1 MNWKKIIKQSDF
13 NKPPNDFN
21 KPRDL
26 SNPGSTYQRGVPPKV
41 LKQIEELQD
50 SPLISALEMSI
61 SNSANA
67 DLDDMFDK
75 VEMLLDIHSK

>member
-1 MNWKKIIKQSDF
+1 MNWKKIIKQSE
-13 NKPPNDFN
+13 
-21 KPRDL
+21 
-26 SNPGSTYQRGVPPKV
+26 PKV

-75 VEMLLDIHSK
+75 VLNLLGAMAEVAAGTHDKDGNPIQ